1 MTETATLAGGCFW
14 CIEAVLE
21 QLKGVQSAESG
32 YAGGTVDHPTYE
44 QVCEGQT
51 GHAEAVQVTFDPA
64 VIAFGDL
71 LQVFLTLHDPT
82 TPNRQG
88 PDVGTQYRSAVFF
101 HSPQQ
106 ERTAREV
113 IARLGRE
120 RLWPAPIVTEV
131 APYTGFWPAEAY
143 HRQFY
148 RRNPNQLYCRVQITP
163 KLAKLRSAFRSRLKD
178 APA

>member
-21 QLKGVQSAESG
+21 QLRGVQSVESG

-44 QVCEGQT
+44 QVCEGTT

-64 VIAFGDL
+64 VLPFRDL
-71 LQVFLTLHDPT
+71 LEVFFTLHDPT

-101 HSPQQ
+101 HSPAQ
-106 ERTAREV
+106 ERAAREV
-113 IARLGRE
+113 IAQFERE
-120 RLWPAPIVTEV
+120 RVWPDPIVTEV
-131 APYTGFWPAEAY
+131 VPYRGFWPAEPY
-143 HRQFY
+143 HREFY
-148 RRNPNQLYCRVQITP
+148 RRNPGQLYCRIQITP
-163 KLAKLRSAFRSRLKD
+163 KLAKLRSVFRAKLKE
-178 APA
+178 ARP

>member
-143 HRQFY
+143 HRKFY

-163 KLAKLRSAFRSRLKD
+163 KLAKLRSAFRSRLTD

>member
-21 QLKGVQSAESG
+21 QLRGVQSVESG

-44 QVCEGQT
+44 QVCEGTT
-51 GHAEAVQVTFDPA
+51 GHAEAVQVAFDPA
-64 VIAFGDL
+64 QIAFRDL
-71 LQVFLTLHDPT
+71 LEVFFTLHDPT

-101 HSPQQ
+101 HSPEQ

-113 IARLGRE
+113 IARLERE
-120 RLWPAPIVTEV
+120 RLWPDPIVTEV
-131 APYTGFWPAEAY
+131 AAYTGFWPAEPY

-163 KLAKLRSAFRSRLKD
+163 KLAKLRSAFRERLKV
-178 APA
+178 APS